1 MSMIL
6 AVVRSTLY
14 SLLQIVITPLYAVI
28 VFAAFPLSPLN
39 RYRITSG
46 WAHLMLFLLRVVCGI
61 HYRVIGA
68 EHIPQTPSIVLSK
81 HQSAWET
88 LAFQRIFPPQVWVL
102 KKELLRVP
110 FFGWGLAMTNPIA
123 IDRSS
128 GKAALKQIVEQGK
141 DRLKQGFWIVIFPEG
156 TRIAPGEKGKYRIG
170 GAWLATH
177 TAVPVIPVAHNA
189 GEFWGKN
196 AFIKLPG
203 TITVSIGAPMDPAGM
218 EPDDLNTSVETW
230 IEAEMSRIG
239 NRDQRKYD
247 DSREFIS
254 ISEK

>member
-1 MSMIL
+1 AL
-6 AVVRSTLY
+6 
-14 SLLQIVITPLYAVI
+14 
-28 VFAAFPLSPLN
+28 
-39 RYRITSG
+39 TS
-46 WAHLMLFLLRVVCGI
+46 
-61 HYRVIGA
+61 
-68 EHIPQTPSIVLSK
+68 
-81 HQSAWET
+81 
-88 LAFQRIFPPQVWVL
+88 
-102 KKELLRVP
+102 
-110 FFGWGLAMTNPIA
+110 PIA

-203 TITVSIGAPMDPAGM
+203 TITVSIGTAIDPMGM
-218 EPDDLNTSVETW
+218 EPDDLNARVEAW
-230 IEAEMSRIG
+230 IEAEMAHIG
-239 NRDQRKYD
+239 NRNQGKYD
-247 DSREFIS
+247 DNREFFP
-254 ISEK
+254 ISER

>member
-6 AVVRSTLY
+6 AVLRSTLY
-14 SLLQIVITPLYAVI
+14 SLLQIVITPPYALI
-28 VFAAFPLSPLN
+28 VFAAFPLSPLS

-156 TRIAPGEKGKYRIG
+156 TRIAPGKKGKYRIG

-203 TITVSIGAPMDPAGM
+203 TITVSIGAPIDPTGM
-218 EPDDLNTSVETW
+218 EPDDLNARVEAW
-230 IEAEMSRIG
+230 IEAEMAHIG
-239 NRDQRKYD
+239 NRNHKEHD
-247 DSREFIS
+247 DNREFIS
-254 ISEK
+254 ISER